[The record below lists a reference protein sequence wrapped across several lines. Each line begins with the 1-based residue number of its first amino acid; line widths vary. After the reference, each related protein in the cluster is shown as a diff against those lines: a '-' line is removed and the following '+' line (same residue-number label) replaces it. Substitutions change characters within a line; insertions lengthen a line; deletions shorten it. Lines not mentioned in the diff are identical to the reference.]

1 MKREEFLNQ
10 LEYLLQDV
18 AEEEKR
24 DAIDYYRDYLDEAG
38 PDNEEAVLAGFE
50 SPERIAAFIRTDL
63 LGGMEKGGEFTE
75 HGYEDKRFQT
85 SSLPVVRKN
94 TEDQEQRSYGDR
106 GYTESSYEKGSYA
119 QNAGREGSRKTENN
133 WLKYILIA
141 FAVLIASPII
151 FAVAMGLFGGVMGI
165 GGVLLS
171 LLLVVA
177 ILTIVGF
184 ACGIGLVIFGIAQL
198 TLDLWFGVLSI
209 GLGTAF
215 IGAGCL
221 FLVLAVM
228 FYGRFLPWA
237 VRRIMEL
244 ARRILGN
251 GTKKIKKS
259 RKEDEQ

>member
-184 ACGIGLVIFGIAQL
+184 VCGIGLVVLGITQL
-198 TLDLWFGVLSI
+198 ILEPWCGVLVIGI
-209 GLGTAF
+209 GLIF

-221 FLVLAVM
+221 FLILAVL
-228 FYGRFLPWA
+228 FYGKFLPWA
-237 VRRIMEL
+237 IRGVIEIVRRIF
-244 ARRILGN
+244 GK
-251 GTKKIKKS
+251 GTKKTQHSGKGNN
-259 RKEDEQ
+259 Q